1 MDSNDQQRQDLAA
14 RFIIEGF
21 DQGHKIIYI
30 YAETSPSAMIAA
42 LRKLDAR
49 ADQAVLDGELVF
61 RSIKEM
67 IPPGA
72 ANPWREIPGLIQDAV
87 EKAMAEGY
95 PILRCMVDI
104 SSPRPE
110 ALIEQDLVKYETALN
125 KICAD
130 FPVIALCRYDRHQ
143 IAPALLLEMLSEH
156 PQVISDGVVYP
167 NHVFIPTAGSDRSD
181 HGDHDRAATW
191 LDLVLKTFAARQKT
205 QQHIGTIEKQ
215 LASEV
220 ARRDEAEHRLEEV
233 KTTLQEAEERY
244 STLLESSSDAIL
256 VQNLNGVILHVNRI
270 TCQLFGYRTEEML
283 GMSAHQL
290 VAPEFRPV
298 VWDLME
304 SAKTRDSMLFFESI
318 YMARDGQR
326 LPVVVKARR
335 IGYKGTAAI
344 LTIVRDITERKQSD
358 LALRRSEAQLRKSE
372 AQLRS
377 LVERAPIGIV
387 LANEEGTVIEW
398 NSCAEEMYQLP
409 VERVLGRPIWE
420 VNFDTSD
427 ESLRTP
433 EAFAEIKEKM
443 EAFFR
448 SGTAPWLYQFEN
460 RSLIWPNGEQRFVQM
475 VNFPIRTERG
485 SMLATMIRDETD
497 QRKAEIELEN
507 YGQQLSS
514 MVEQRTAELEQRTAE
529 LQHEVS
535 ERQKVE
541 DVLRES
547 EGRYRALVNQSP
559 LSILVE
565 QDGHCIFANPAIV
578 QRLGYD
584 SAYELVGRAV
594 AVITAPDTQAP
605 KIPQHLSRIGGRLN
619 DLAIKAYYRKDG
631 SIYYSE
637 NTSMQ
642 ILYQGRPAV
651 LVIGQDVTERMQ
663 YEQRLEASLAEKE
676 VMLRE
681 IHHRVKNNLNVIIA
695 LIDLQKSLQADEGV
709 LRVFKELR
717 MRAYTMAL
725 VHESLY
731 RSPNL
736 ARIDFSK
743 YLQTLVG
750 HIYSAYG
757 PGEGNAGAPP
767 VNMQLDVQNVSL
779 NVETAIPCGLIV
791 NELVTNALK
800 YGFPATYVGDRSSE
814 CQIRVSL
821 YRRGS
826 GEGERLILS
835 VSDNGVGLPK
845 DFEIQSV
852 QSLGMQLVQILAR
865 QLSGELKLVSDQGVN
880 WTLIFSER
888 NTQTS
893 LL

>member
-1 MDSNDQQRQDLAA
+1 M
-14 RFIIEGF
+14 
-21 DQGHKIIYI
+21 
-30 YAETSPSAMIAA
+30 
-42 LRKLDAR
+42 
-49 ADQAVLDGELVF
+49 
-61 RSIKEM
+61 
-67 IPPGA
+67 
-72 ANPWREIPGLIQDAV
+72 
-87 EKAMAEGY
+87 
-95 PILRCMVDI
+95 
-104 SSPRPE
+104 
-110 ALIEQDLVKYETALN
+110 
-125 KICAD
+125 
-130 FPVIALCRYDRHQ
+130 
-143 IAPALLLEMLSEH
+143 
-156 PQVISDGVVYP
+156 
-167 NHVFIPTAGSDRSD
+167 
-181 HGDHDRAATW
+181 
-191 LDLVLKTFAARQKT
+191 
-205 QQHIGTIEKQ
+205 
-215 LASEV
+215 
-220 ARRDEAEHRLEEV
+220 
-233 KTTLQEAEERY
+233 
-244 STLLESSSDAIL
+244 
-256 VQNLNGVILHVNRI
+256 
-270 TCQLFGYRTEEML
+270 
-283 GMSAHQL
+283 
-290 VAPEFRPV
+290 
-298 VWDLME
+298 
-304 SAKTRDSMLFFESI
+304 
-318 YMARDGQR
+318 
-326 LPVVVKARR
+326 
-335 IGYKGTAAI
+335 
-344 LTIVRDITERKQSD
+344 
-358 LALRRSEAQLRKSE
+358 
-372 AQLRS
+372 
-377 LVERAPIGIV
+377 

-594 AVITAPDTQAP
+594 ADITAPDTQAP

-695 LIDLQKSLQADEGV
+695 LHRFCEI
-709 LRVFKELR
+709 
-717 MRAYTMAL
+717 T
-725 VHESLY
+725 
-731 RSPNL
+731 
-736 ARIDFSK
+736 
-743 YLQTLVG
+743 
-750 HIYSAYG
+750 
-757 PGEGNAGAPP
+757 PG
-767 VNMQLDVQNVSL
+767 
-779 NVETAIPCGLIV
+779 
-791 NELVTNALK
+791 
-800 YGFPATYVGDRSSE
+800 
-814 CQIRVSL
+814 
-821 YRRGS
+821 
-826 GEGERLILS
+826 
-835 VSDNGVGLPK
+835 
-845 DFEIQSV
+845 
-852 QSLGMQLVQILAR
+852 
-865 QLSGELKLVSDQGVN
+865 
-880 WTLIFSER
+880 
-888 NTQTS
+888 
-893 LL
+893 